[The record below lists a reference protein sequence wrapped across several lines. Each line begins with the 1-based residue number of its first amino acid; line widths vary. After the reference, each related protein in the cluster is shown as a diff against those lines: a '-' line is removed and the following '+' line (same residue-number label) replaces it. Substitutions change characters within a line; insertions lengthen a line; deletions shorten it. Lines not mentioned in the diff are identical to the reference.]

1 MGARQP
7 RGRPGR
13 AVFAVLAA
21 PAVRRLW
28 LAQLQSSL
36 GDWAARL
43 ALTVLVYRRT
53 GSPLLAALVLA
64 ISTVPYLLA
73 PLGLAALR
81 HRPHRVVLVLAD
93 VLRAGLFA
101 VMALRLPVAVL
112 LGLLF
117 LAALATP
124 VFEATRTAVLPT
136 LVPADQVPEALALQ
150 QITTQAAT
158 VAGFLLGGVL
168 LTVIGARPAL
178 LVNAASFAVSAF
190 LIAGLPRPAP
200 ARPAPAAAGVATQA
214 DPGAART
221 TLGHLRAALHQL
233 RANPLLRRAA
243 LLSVVQTPGL
253 VIPEALVVVY
263 AQQAHH
269 PHLVGPLAA
278 APALSIALGGLVAPR
293 HGDPRRLLRTVAVVA
308 LTGTGLTAV
317 LFAVARGQVPLLLG
331 FLALGI
337 PGAATVTQ
345 IAVAVATTP
354 ADQLGTVM
362 GVVQAAIMSS
372 IALGALAGGAIAAA
386 SSARLACLVGLV
398 PGACYAGYAVL
409 KAPAAPAVGPAEVTS
424 CYVAGPESA

>member
-1 MGARQP
+1 M
-7 RGRPGR
+7 RGQRRSGR
-13 AVFAVLAA
+13 TAIDVLAD

-43 ALTVLVYRRT
+43 ALTVLIYRRT
-53 GSPLLAALVLA
+53 GSALLATLVLA

-81 HRPHRVVLVLAD
+81 HRPHRLVLVLAD
-93 VLRAGLFA
+93 LVRAALFA

-112 LGLLF
+112 LGLLL

-124 VFEATRTAVLPT
+124 VFEATRTAILPT
-136 LVPADQVPEALALQ
+136 LVPPGRVPDVLALQ
-150 QITTQAAT
+150 QITTQSAT
-158 VAGFLLGGVL
+158 VGGFLLGGVL
-168 LTVIGARPAL
+168 LTAIGARPAL
-178 LVNAASFAVSAF
+178 LVNAATFALSAL
-190 LIAGLPRPAP
+190 LITRLPAP
-200 ARPAPAAAGVATQA
+200 RAGASAGPATGPGPAL
-214 DPGAART
+214 T
-221 TLGHLRAALHQL
+221 TLGHLRAAMRQL
-233 RANPLLRRAA
+233 RVHPLLRRAA

-269 PHLVGPLAA
+269 PHLVGVLAA
-278 APALSIALGGLVAPR
+278 APALTIALGGLIAPR

-308 LTGTGLTAV
+308 LSGTAITAV
-317 LFAVARGQVPLLLG
+317 LFAVARGPVPLVLG

-345 IAVAVATTP
+345 IAVAVAATP

-362 GVVQAAIMSS
+362 GVVQAAIMTS
-372 IALGALAGGAIAAA
+372 ITIGALAGGAIASA
-386 SSARLACLVGLV
+386 SSAQLACLVGLV
-398 PGACYAGYAVL
+398 PGACYACYAAL
-409 KAPAAPAVGPAEVTS
+409 R
-424 CYVAGPESA
+424 VAGPAAGPVAGLAPAPAEPRASAAPPGG